1 MRNKMI
7 WHYSFTKKK
16 KSLKHSLKFQL
27 NIITLSTKH
36 GMPVY
41 QPWEHLSRKNIMLS
55 CSESLVKMFEKSTRL
70 AVSMSKD
77 NITNMPQVK

>member
-1 MRNKMI
+1 MALFF
-7 WHYSFTKKK
+7 YQKKK

-36 GMPVY
+36 GMSVY
-41 QPWEHLSRKNIMLS
+41 QPWEHLRRKNIMLS
-55 CSESLVKMFEKSTRL
+55 CSESLVKAFEKSTSL